1 MSATARANVMP
12 ATPDVS
18 ANLRARF
25 ATNLRL
31 ARRKA
36 RLTQEQVAERTHL
49 TQPRVSEA
57 ENDVRNITLETMAVL
72 ANAIGVEAWRLLTPP
87 RRRATR
93 RR

>member
-1 MSATARANVMP
+1 MSTTARPNVTP
-12 ATPDVS
+12 TTPDVS

-36 RLTQEQVAERTHL
+36 KLTQDEVAERTDL
-49 TQPRVSEA
+49 TQSRISEA
-57 ENDVRNITLETMAVL
+57 ENDIRNITLETMEVL

-87 RRRATR
+87 RRDATR
-93 RR
+93 GR